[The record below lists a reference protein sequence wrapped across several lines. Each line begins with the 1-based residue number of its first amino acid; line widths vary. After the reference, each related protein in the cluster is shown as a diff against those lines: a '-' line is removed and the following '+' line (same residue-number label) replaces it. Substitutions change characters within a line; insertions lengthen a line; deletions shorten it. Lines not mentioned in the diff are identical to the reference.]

1 MKLLR
6 ALLLSAVATFILA
19 CTAQS
24 ARDRAGPPLK
34 ISDKTRIA
42 IPNSGFGKE
51 YLLST
56 SVIPQAGAAT
66 SRGMEGRVVIFEL
79 YEDGVDLYETTEGKV
94 VTEDLPARRL
104 LTTFPIISSES
115 DEVVIDFN
123 AGMRR
128 LSYSSWYSMHGNGFD
143 ARSFERSAELPQAR
157 VFEANLED
165 GILMIRQAVH
175 ARSRN
180 MDPDLETRYEIRYF
194 LSPYEADDFEPREM
208 HPEETRYARFFAG
221 SNRLELES
229 GRVTKYLS
237 RFDLSEPVVFYY
249 SANTPENMRD
259 AVKEGILYWNKAF
272 GKEVVEARMAPEG
285 VTAPHPTMNI
295 VQWVPWDT
303 AGMAYADA
311 LIDPLTGQTQHGQA
325 YMTSVFEF
333 GGEVRAR
340 RLLRTLRAMIDE
352 EGEEEEQDEEGEE
365 KAGHNHLVGHS
376 VACDFDPIA
385 FAMEL
390 SDGLEEL
397 LADPDLSEEIVE
409 RISQDY
415 VRDVTAHEVGHVLGL
430 RHNFAAS
437 LSATMTPKELDQF
450 MADYI
455 GGEDLSGY
463 MDKVVSTSVME
474 YSVFKASVF
483 VGWYIKNSD
492 EALEHD
498 AAAIRWGYF
507 DDKTV
512 VEEKQLFGS
521 EEETR
526 TYADVTRFDYGTNP
540 IEASYDELSSAI
552 RGMPNSVLE
561 RFIAGRAPADPR
573 DRKSLEAVKLTASE
587 YAKRISE
594 PVGKILKWFD
604 KKTRSVRIEN
614 DYAFIGD
621 LNQEERWQA
630 HWEAME
636 SQLKELGGVDQVLFA
651 HLPVGIGVRG
661 KGKLDTVEVAPKVDA
676 DVLKKQLEELLESEA
691 YSTFVG
697 LDGETYSWTEEEKE
711 VIVERSAKLFDAL
724 EEEVLLQT
732 LKLYEKAPRDLGLA
746 ATGNLSDDDSVAE
759 LEKRIVA
766 LAKAVILKRNK
777 EDRIKGKVDK
787 AFVEVPDFEYDFET
801 RMAAA
806 KALNDKTG
814 SFAAWSKEAKQST
827 HAALKKAVE
836 DSLNIGHFKDFKDKL
851 LSRSL
856 REWYLQEQNLL
867 KLLPPAPKN
876 GK

>member
-1 MKLLR
+1 M
-6 ALLLSAVATFILA
+6 AVFFLA

-24 ARDRAGPPLK
+24 AKEKAAPALK
-34 ISDKTRIA
+34 ISEKTRVA
-42 IPNSGFGKE
+42 IPKSGLGKE

-56 SVIPQAGAAT
+56 SLIPQAGAAT
-66 SRGMEGRVVIFEL
+66 SRGMEGRVVMFEL
-79 YEDGVDLYETTEGKV
+79 YEDGVDLYETTKGKV

-104 LTTFPIISSES
+104 LTTFPIID
-115 DEVVIDFN
+115 DEGGDIVIDFN

-128 LSYSSWYSMHGNGFD
+128 LSYSSWYNRQEGFD

-157 VFEANLED
+157 VFETELED
-165 GILMIRQAVH
+165 GILTIRQAVQ
-175 ARSRN
+175 ARSRT

-194 LSPYEADDFEPREM
+194 LSPYVESDFEPREM
-208 HPEETRYARFFAG
+208 HAEETRYARFFAG
-221 SNRLELES
+221 SSRLELES
-229 GRVTKYLS
+229 GRVSKYLS
-237 RFDLSEPVVFYY
+237 RFDVSEPVVFYY
-249 SANTPENMRD
+249 SANTPENMRE
-259 AVKEGILYWNKAF
+259 AVEEGILYWNKAL
-272 GKEVVEARMAPEG
+272 GEKVVEAKMAPEG
-285 VTAPHPTMNI
+285 VTAPHPTMNV

-303 AGMAYADA
+303 AGVAYADA
-311 LIDPLTGQTQHGQA
+311 LIDPLTGETQHGQA

-352 EGEEEEQDEEGEE
+352 KSEEKEKEDEESEHVHSS
-365 KAGHNHLVGHS
+365 AFGHS
-376 VACDFDPIA
+376 VACQFDPID
-385 FAMEL
+385 FALEL

-437 LSATMTPKELDQF
+437 LSADVTPKELDQF
-450 MADYI
+450 MADYV
-455 GGEDLSGY
+455 GGEDLSDY
-463 MDKVVSTSVME
+463 LDKTVSTSVME
-474 YSVFKASVF
+474 YSVFNASVF
-483 VGWYIKNSD
+483 TGWYIKNGQD
-492 EALEHD
+492 ALEHD

-507 DDKTV
+507 DDKSV

-521 EEETR
+521 EEETLI
-526 TYADVTRFDYGTNP
+526 YADVTRHDYGSGP
-540 IEASYDELSSAI
+540 LEASYDDLSSAI
-552 RGMPNSVLE
+552 RGLPNSVLE
-561 RFIAGRAPADPR
+561 RFIAGRAPMNPK
-573 DRKSLEAVKLTASE
+573 DRKSLEAVKLDVSE

-594 PVGKILKWFD
+594 PVKDMLKWFN
-604 KKTRSVRIEN
+604 KETRSVRVEQ
-614 DYAFIGD
+614 DYAFVGD
-621 LNQEERWQA
+621 LNQEERWEA
-630 HWEAME
+630 HWESLE
-636 SQLKELGGVDQVLFA
+636 EQLKELGGIDQLLFA
-651 HLPVGIGVRG
+651 HLPVSIGV
-661 KGKLDTVEVAPKVDA
+661 KSKKELETVEIAPKVDGKE
-676 DVLKKQLEELLESEA
+676 LKKTLKELLDSEA

-697 LDGETYSWTEEEKE
+697 LDGETYTWTEEEKE
-711 VIVERSAKLFDAL
+711 VILERSGKLFDKL

-746 ATGNLSDDDSVAE
+746 ATGNLSDEDSVAK
-759 LEKRIVA
+759 LEKRVVA
-766 LAKAVILKRNK
+766 LAKAVILKRDK
-777 EDRIKGKVDK
+777 ESRIQGKVGK
-787 AFVEVPDFEYDFET
+787 AYVEVPDFGYGYET

-814 SFAAWSKEAKQST
+814 SFSAWSKEAKQSI
-827 HAALKKAVE
+827 HAELKKAIE
-836 DSLNIGHFKDFKDKL
+836 ESLNISLFKDFKDNL